1 VYVNCASLSLSRCS
15 TYGQQTC
22 MLILLRI
29 LGSIRRVPSIM
40 QASLLVSMGRIQ
52 ARLRSELFGLYQ
64 FQALISSSLSFS
76 ALFLFDYSRYSPLLH
91 SYSRLPAADPVA
103 TYRVEQSHSLL
114 RGTEGFGKTRLSDRT
129 ASLCYR
135 RKISRDSRMTFTPQR
150 EN

>member
-1 VYVNCASLSLSRCS
+1 VLLSLSLPLFHVWSANLHAYFTQNPRLDS
-15 TYGQQTC
+15 PSPVDNASIVARLDGKDSGEAS
-22 MLILLRI
+22 LRI
-29 LGSIRRVPSIM
+29 IRFVP
-40 QASLLVSMGRIQ
+40 
-52 ARLRSELFGLYQ
+52 
-64 FQALISSSLSFS
+64 ISSPHLVFSLFLCS
-76 ALFLFDYSRYSPLLH
+76 LFLFDYSRYSPLLH
-91 SYSRLPAADPVA
+91 SYSRLSAADPVA